1 MSIVSVKD
9 IMMGKKHEI
18 KIIEKDSDKFPQKL
32 KQLKDCPDRIY
43 VIGNEKILND
53 YMIAVIGARECGFES
68 MKIARNISEGIAK
81 SSIVIVSGF
90 ARGIDSVAHRE
101 CVKNSS
107 KTIAVIGSG
116 LENIYP
122 KRNRELIDL
131 IIENGGAIISEHS
144 PEESPQKYY
153 FSLRN
158 RIIAALANIILVVE
172 AKEKSGSLITVEY
185 ARKLSRPVVVVPG
198 AIDDINYKGS
208 NLLIKNGYVS
218 VQNFQE
224 FSKLLP
230 QNDEIKIYSESVAV
244 PNELLNVYCEFNDKG
259 MSVNEICMKTNM
271 KTSDVQYK
279 LMLLEM
285 QGFIEKNVDGL
296 FYKK

>member
-1 MSIVSVKD
+1 MSVKD
-9 IMMGKKHEI
+9 IMIRKKHEI
-18 KIIEKDSDKFPQKL
+18 KIIEKDNERFPKKL
-32 KQLKDCPDRIY
+32 KQLKNCPDRIY

-53 YMIAVIGARECGFES
+53 YMVAVIGARDCKFES
-68 MKIARNISEGIAK
+68 MKIARKMSEEIAK
-81 SSIVIVSGF
+81 SNIIIVSGF
-90 ARGIDSVAHRE
+90 AKGIDSIAHRE
-101 CVKNSS
+101 CVRNSS

-122 KRNRELIDL
+122 KKNRDL
-131 IIENGGAIISEHS
+131 VDSIIENGGTIISEHS
-144 PEESPQKYY
+144 PDEPPQKYY

-158 RIIAALANIILVVE
+158 RIIAALADIILVVE

-185 ARKLSRPVVVVPG
+185 ARKLSRPVGVVPG
-198 AIDDINYKGS
+198 ATDDINYKGS
-208 NLLIKNGYVS
+208 NLLIKNGYAS

-230 QNDEIKIYSESVAV
+230 QNDKIKIYPERAKI
-244 PNELLNVYCEFNDKG
+244 PNELLNVYCEVNDKG

-271 KTSDVQYK
+271 KISDVQYK

-296 FYKK
+296 FYKRE